1 MKQLPF
7 RVKLFLVSLL
17 LVMVGTD
24 MLGLIFLNQI
34 QTLMIARETQA
45 ASLEA
50 AVTVSHIANDLN
62 DALIWNSEM
71 SPQVYQSTL
80 RYYQQFYADQGVTL
94 SLKQTQS
101 FHTISIQEEMLYI
114 CQPLPEPF
122 NLWELNYRRDLSPC
136 FAVLKRCMKYFCR
149 TSLAIMLCM
158 IAALAFFTERVT
170 RPLSELL
177 CATRKISHG
186 EYDITLS
193 MQCGD
198 ELGELA
204 SHFSAMSRAIK
215 KQFEETRQLALDKQ
229 RLVDQLAHEL
239 RTPLTSICGFS
250 ELLLCGSCTEEERMT
265 ALNHVHQQ
273 AVRMRALS
281 LRLLEQEKITPQ
293 TLCREWIPFK
303 DFLQELKAAW
313 SGIESRTGVLVK
325 DSQDEG
331 WLYGDRLWLQNMVL
345 NLIENA
351 AQASVSGDIIS
362 VKMRAVNG
370 GAYIEVC
377 DRGCGIS
384 AEDIPHIFEPFFRAN
399 RMKARTEGGNGLG
412 LSLCRTIVQAHEGR
426 IEVQSILGRGSKF
439 FIFLPDGNN
448 LPTTS

>member
-7 RVKLFLVSLL
+7 RVKLFSVSLL

-24 MLGLIFLNQI
+24 MLGLMFLRQM

-45 ASLEA
+45 ASFEA
-50 AVTVSHIANDLN
+50 AITVSHIANDLS
-62 DALIWNSEM
+62 DALIWNYEL
-71 SPQVYQSTL
+71 SPQIYQDTL
-80 RYYQQFYADQGVTL
+80 NYYQQFYADQGVTL

-101 FHTISIQEEMLYI
+101 PSAVSIQGEMLYI

-122 NLWELNYRRDLSPC
+122 NLWKLDYRRDLSPC
-136 FAVLKRCMKYFCR
+136 SAVLEQGMEYFCR
-149 TSLAIMLCM
+149 TSLAIMLCV
-158 IAALAFFTERVT
+158 IAALAFFTGRLT

-186 EYDITLS
+186 EYDIDLS
-193 MQCGD
+193 IPCGD

-204 SHFSAMSRAIK
+204 SHFSVMSKAIK

-250 ELLLCGSCTEEERMT
+250 ELLLCGSCTEEERMA
-265 ALNHVHQQ
+265 ALNHIHQQ
-273 AVRMRALS
+273 AVRMRTLS
-281 LRLLEQEKITPQ
+281 LRLLEQEKITSK
-293 TLCREWIPFK
+293 TLCKEWFEFE

-325 DSQDEG
+325 ASQG
-331 WLYGDRLWLQNMVL
+331 GGCLYGDRLWLQNMVL
-345 NLIENA
+345 NLVENA
-351 AQASVSGDIIS
+351 AQASVPGDIVS
-362 VKMRAVNG
+362 VKIRSVNG
-370 GAYIEVC
+370 EVCIEVC
-377 DRGCGIS
+377 DHGCGIS
-384 AEDIPHIFEPFFRAN
+384 AEDLPHLFEPFYRAN
-399 RMKARTEGGNGLG
+399 RMGPRSESGNGLG
-412 LSLCRTIVQAHEGR
+412 LSLCRTIAQAHKGR
-426 IEVQSILGRGSKF
+426 IQVQSTLARGSKF
-439 FIFLPDGNN
+439 SVFLPDGNN

>member
-1 MKQLPF
+1 MKHLPF
-7 RVKLFLVSLL
+7 RVKLFFVSLL

-24 MLGLIFLNQI
+24 MLGLTFLHQM
-34 QTLMIARETQA
+34 QALMIAHETQA

-50 AVTVSHIANDLN
+50 AVTVSHIADDLN
-62 DALIWNSEM
+62 DALIWNPEM
-71 SPQVYQSTL
+71 SPQIYQGTL
-80 RYYQQFYADQGVTL
+80 KYYQRFYADQGVSL
-94 SLKQTQS
+94 SLKQTHS
-101 FHTISIQEEMLYI
+101 PYTVSIQEEMLYI

-122 NLWELNYRRDLSPC
+122 NLWELDYRRDLSPC
-136 FAVLKRCMKYFCR
+136 FAVLNRCKEYFCR
-149 TSLAIMLCM
+149 ASLAVM
-158 IAALAFFTERVT
+158 ICEMTALAFFTARLT

-215 KQFEETRQLALDKQ
+215 KQLEETRQLALDKQ

-250 ELLLCGSCTEEERMT
+250 ELLLRGSCTEEERIT
-265 ALNHVHQQ
+265 ALNHIHRQ
-273 AVRMRALS
+273 AVRMKTLS

-293 TLCREWIPFK
+293 TLCREWISFEN
-303 DFLQELKAAW
+303 FLQELKAAW
-313 SGIESRTGVLVK
+313 AGIASRTGVLVK
-325 DSQDEG
+325 ASHDNG
-331 WLYGDRLWLQNMVL
+331 RLYGDRLWLQNMVL

-351 AQASVSGDIIS
+351 AQASASGDMIS
-362 VKMRAVNG
+362 VKMRTEDGA
-370 GAYIEVC
+370 AYIEVC
-377 DRGCGIS
+377 DHGCGIS
-384 AEDIPHIFEPFFRAN
+384 AEDLPHLFEPFFRAN
-399 RMKARTEGGNGLG
+399 QMRKRVENSNGLG

-426 IEVQSILGRGSKF
+426 IQVQSTLGKGSKF
-439 FIFLPDGNN
+439 SVFLPNNNN
-448 LPTTS
+448 LQTTS